1 MESKLK
7 IIVIGGSG
15 MIGYQLVKFFIKN
28 GHNVNFTFN
37 KKMIN
42 DSLSISLDIVDKL
55 KTEKVISKFN
65 PDIVVNCAA
74 ATGVDLCEINH
85 ELAEKIN
92 IKGTKNI
99 VSACIKNSSKIV
111 QISTSYVFDGKKSIY
126 FETDE
131 TSGSTYYGFTK
142 MKCEKI
148 IESSQLEYLI
158 LRTDQPFG
166 WTEKWQKTNS
176 VLRVINNLKTDDGL
190 NEIEDWYNTPTYLE
204 DFVSATNSLFL
215 KESTGIFQIVGPDF
229 INRYEWAKIVAD
241 VFGLDKNKIHPIQS
255 SSLNL
260 PAKRTNIR
268 ISNKKLETEIGIK
281 MRGVKIAAEDMLKRI
296 NDSPSM

>member
-1 MESKLK
+1 M
-7 IIVIGGSG
+7 
-15 MIGYQLVKFFIKN
+15 
-28 GHNVNFTFN
+28 
-37 KKMIN
+37 
-42 DSLSISLDIVDKL
+42 
-55 KTEKVISKFN
+55 
-65 PDIVVNCAA
+65 
-74 ATGVDLCEINH
+74 
-85 ELAEKIN
+85 
-92 IKGTKNI
+92 
-99 VSACIKNSSKIV
+99 
-111 QISTSYVFDGKKSIY
+111 
-126 FETDE
+126 
-131 TSGSTYYGFTK
+131 
-142 MKCEKI
+142 
-148 IESSQLEYLI
+148 I